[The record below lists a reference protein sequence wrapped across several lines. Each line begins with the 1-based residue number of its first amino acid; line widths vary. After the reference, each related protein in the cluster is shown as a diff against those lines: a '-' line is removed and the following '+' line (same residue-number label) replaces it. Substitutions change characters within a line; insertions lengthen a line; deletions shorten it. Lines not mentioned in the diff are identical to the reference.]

1 MKKKILR
8 IAFFVIITIIMI
20 LVLFLANDISEIGQI
35 LKKIKPIWL
44 LTALGFLIIYFFIN
58 ALSLM
63 IVIKDENLKIRD
75 SFLVSSIEYFYNG
88 ITPSNTGAQ
97 PMQVVE
103 YKRLGVSTSH
113 ATGAL
118 LINSVINQI
127 AIVFLCLLSLIYYK
141 ELSKGAESIKV
152 LIIIGLSINILVL
165 VLYVSIGIS
174 NKIKNG
180 FVKIVR
186 FICTRKIF
194 KSKLTSVSDK
204 FEGFCVEAQV
214 SFKEAFKHPLRLI
227 VALLFKIFALIIF
240 YSLPYFVLMSLDI
253 HLGPNTIFLV
263 IAMTTFSIAMTC
275 FVPTPGASGGI
286 EFAFKSLFINLAG
299 VTSSVAVSG
308 MLLWRLLTYY
318 ILMIISLIC
327 YFLLEFFFVKRSK
340 KENDGKNP
348 PTGYKYL
355 YSR

>member
-8 IAFFVIITIIMI
+8 IAFFVIITIIMV
-20 LVLFLANDISEIGQI
+20 LVLFLDNDISEIGLV
-35 LKKIKPIWL
+35 LKNVKPLWL
-44 LTALGFLIIYFFIN
+44 LVAFAFLIIYFFIN

-63 IVIKDENLKIRD
+63 IIIKDEKLKKVD

-103 YKRLGVSTSH
+103 YKRLGVPTSH

-127 AIVFLCLLSLIYYK
+127 AIVFMCLLSLIYYK
-141 ELSKGAESIKV
+141 DLSKGVESIKV

-180 FVKIVR
+180 LVKIVR
-186 FICTRKIF
+186 FFCTRKIF
-194 KSKLTSVSDK
+194 KGKLISASDK
-204 FEGFCVEAQV
+204 FENFCVEAQV
-214 SFKEAFKHPLRLI
+214 SFKEVFKHPLRLLL
-227 VALLFKIFALIIF
+227 ALLFKTLALIIF
-240 YSLPYFVLMSLDI
+240 YALPYFVLMSLDI

-327 YFLLEFFFVKRSK
+327 YFILEFYSIRRRKREDVNNNQII
-340 KENDGKNP
+340 EN
-348 PTGYKYL
+348 
-355 YSR
+355 

>member
-1 MKKKILR
+1 MLKKILR
-8 IAFFVIITIIMI
+8 ISFFAIITIIML
-20 LVLFLANDISEIGQI
+20 LVLFLANDLTEIAHV
-35 LKKIKPIWL
+35 LKNIKPLWL
-44 LTALGFLIIYFFIN
+44 FVAFGFLIIYFIIN
-58 ALSLM
+58 AFSLM
-63 IVIKDENLKIRD
+63 IIIKDEKLKAVD

-88 ITPSNTGAQ
+88 ITPSNTGSQ

-103 YKRLGVSTSH
+103 YKRLGVPTSR

-141 ELSKGAESIKV
+141 ELSKGVEAIKI
-152 LIIIGLSINILVL
+152 LIIVGLSLNILVL
-165 VLYVSIGIS
+165 LLYLSIGIS
-174 NKIKNG
+174 NKIKNVL
-180 FVKIVR
+180 VKIVS
-186 FICTRKIF
+186 FFCKRKIF
-194 KSKLTSVSDK
+194 KGKLDLAVIK
-204 FEGFCVEAQV
+204 FEDFCKEAQV
-214 SFKEAFKHPLRLI
+214 SFKEAFKHPIRLI
-227 VALLFKIFALIIF
+227 LALFFKTLALIIF
-240 YSLPYFVLMSLDI
+240 YALPFFVLLSLDI
-253 HLGPNTIFLV
+253 HLGPKTIFIV

-327 YFLLEFFFVKRSK
+327 YFILEFVSVKKRRTSVADSNIM
-340 KENDGKNP
+340 ENEK
-348 PTGYKYL
+348 
-355 YSR
+355 